1 MSGSRSPRARPK
13 ASRRP
18 EGERELQLPL
28 PLPSGWGGARQGA
41 GRPPATGRRQVLH
54 RERPKHRPEHPV
66 HVTLRATCRS
76 LRSPF
81 VFPSLRN
88 AIAAATQ
95 AAPTSFRIAE
105 FSVQG
110 DHIHLIVEAKDRAAL
125 VEGMRGLC
133 IRVARQVNP
142 VLRKAGR
149 FFADRWHG
157 RALENPRAVR
167 NALVY
172 VLGNFRKHRR
182 KVVDA
187 VDVYSSAPYF
197 RDFSELDGK
206 TPLEHDPRLV
216 PRALKPPSEVP
227 VSRAKSWLLSS
238 GWKRHGKISIFE
250 APAD

>member
-1 MSGSRSPRARPK
+1 
-13 ASRRP
+13 
-18 EGERELQLPL
+18 
-28 PLPSGWGGARQGA
+28 
-41 GRPPATGRRQVLH
+41 VLH

-66 HVTLRATCRS
+66 HVTLRTMCRS

-88 AIAAATQ
+88 AIAAATR
-95 AAPTSFRIAE
+95 ATPASFRIVE

-110 DHIHLIVEAKDRAAL
+110 DHIHLIVEAKDRGAL

-133 IRVARQVNP
+133 IRIARRVNP
-142 VLRKAGR
+142 VLGTGGR

-167 NALVY
+167 NALVD

-182 KVVDA
+182 QAADA

-197 RDFSELDGK
+197 QDFIELAGK
-206 TPLEHDPRLV
+206 TPLDDNPRVV
-216 PRALKPPSEVP
+216 PRALKPPDEIP

-238 GWKRHGKISIFE
+238 GWKRHGKISVSE
-250 APAD
+250 APAG